1 MKGYR
6 GALQTE
12 NSFFRVFLRFLKHT
26 RYNHIGHV
34 LALCL
39 SDGVRRDLSLLG
51 LGAAAADGQSGG
63 VCRCV
68 EER

>member
-1 MKGYR
+1 MIGYR

-12 NSFFRVFLRFLKHT
+12 KSFFRVFLKHT

-39 SDGVRRDLSLLG
+39 SDGVRRDLSLSG